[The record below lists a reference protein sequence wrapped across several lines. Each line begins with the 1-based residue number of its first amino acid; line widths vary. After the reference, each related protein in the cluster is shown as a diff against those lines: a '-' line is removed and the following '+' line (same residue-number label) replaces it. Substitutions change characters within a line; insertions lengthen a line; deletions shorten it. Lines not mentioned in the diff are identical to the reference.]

1 MRKGVVSIFDVN
13 KPMLEAGDITVP
25 LRGED
30 DNLYSLKLDLGA
42 NGYGGKELA
51 MNAVANAQV

>member
-1 MRKGVVSIFDVN
+1 
-13 KPMLEAGDITVP
+13 MLEAGDITVP

-42 NGYGGKELA
+42 NGYGGNCLLYTSPSPRD
-51 MNAVANAQV
+51 

>member
-1 MRKGVVSIFDVN
+1 
-13 KPMLEAGDITVP
+13 MLEAGDITVP